1 MLGILPPES
10 EHRPLSPE
18 LRQALRYIERYSEE
32 VRLVGKYDFETY
44 QNVEQFIEDNN
55 EKILQLEKE
64 RNKLHNKC
72 SRAKT
77 AEEKRQYLTQKNTLT
92 EQLTA
97 IRKENRTARHILADK
112 DSMERNTKIEERA
125 IESRFRG
132 GRYRTSERI
141 R

>member
-1 MLGILPPES
+1 M
-10 EHRPLSPE
+10 
-18 LRQALRYIERYSEE
+18 
-32 VRLVGKYDFETY
+32 
-44 QNVEQFIEDNN
+44 
-55 EKILQLEKE
+55 QLEKE
-64 RNKLHNKC
+64 RNKLHNKV

-77 AEEKRQYLTQKNTLT
+77 AEEKRQYLTQKNALT

-112 DSMERNTKIEERA
+112 DSMERNIKIEERA

-132 GRYRTSERI
+132 SRNRTSERI